1 MLSAPSL
8 LLVEGTLDP
17 ARDVMGT
24 AGRLTLTLPA
34 AVTEGLLRRVA
45 GAFHAGIQHVL
56 LTALALAIVQW
67 CRRGDRGS
75 TAAVLIDVEGH
86 GREEVFADI
95 ELSRTVGWFTSLF
108 PVRLDLCAVEVE
120 EALAGGAA
128 LGRAL
133 KVVKEQLRGVPHN
146 GIGYGLLRYLN
157 AQTGSRLAGFAAPQI
172 GFNYLGRFAG
182 PAGADWAR
190 AAEAGSLGGGGD
202 AAMPLA
208 HCLEVNALTLDE
220 AEGAKL
226 TATWSWA
233 PAVVTQAQVR
243 ELAEGWFAALEALV
257 RHAAAP
263 GAGGRSPSD
272 LPLVSLSQS
281 EIEGLERAYGE
292 IEDVLPLT
300 PLQEGLL
307 FHALYDAQ
315 AADVYTVQLELG
327 LEGALDSEA
336 LEAAVASMLAR
347 HASLRACFRH
357 EGLGRPVQII
367 VPEVVPRWRRID
379 LSLLDEATRQERL
392 AGVLA
397 QDRAERFDVGSTP
410 LMRFALIR
418 LTAEQ
423 HRVVL
428 THHHLLMD
436 GWSLPV
442 LVGELLRLYA
452 HKGDCAALPGVT
464 PYRDYLGWIAAQDRA
479 GAISAWRE
487 ALAGLEEPTRVA
499 PPDRARLRW
508 RRSGSRSR

>member
-1 MLSAPSL
+1 MLRVTGARRFL
-8 LLVEGTLDP
+8 RTLSFRARWAGSP
-17 ARDVMGT
+17 AYSRCDWIY
-24 AGRLTLTLPA
+24 ARLK
-34 AVTEGLLRRVA
+34 LRRHWL
-45 GAFHAGIQHVL
+45 GA
-56 LTALALAIVQW
+56 
-67 CRRGDRGS
+67 R
-75 TAAVLIDVEGH
+75 
-86 GREEVFADI
+86 
-95 ELSRTVGWFTSLF
+95 VG
-108 PVRLDLCAVEVE
+108 
-120 EALAGGAA
+120 
-128 LGRAL
+128 
-133 KVVKEQLRGVPHN
+133 
-146 GIGYGLLRYLN
+146 
-157 AQTGSRLAGFAAPQI
+157 
-172 GFNYLGRFAG
+172 
-182 PAGADWAR
+182 
-190 AAEAGSLGGGGD
+190 
-202 AAMPLA
+202 
-208 HCLEVNALTLDE
+208 
-220 AEGAKL
+220 
-226 TATWSWA
+226 
-233 PAVVTQAQVR
+233 
-243 ELAEGWFAALEALV
+243 
-257 RHAAAP
+257 HAAAP

-464 PYRDYLGWIAAQDRA
+464 PYRGYRGWIAAQDRA
-479 GAISAWRE
+479 GAISAW
-487 ALAGLEEPTRVA
+487 G
-499 PPDRARLRW
+499 
-508 RRSGSRSR
+508 